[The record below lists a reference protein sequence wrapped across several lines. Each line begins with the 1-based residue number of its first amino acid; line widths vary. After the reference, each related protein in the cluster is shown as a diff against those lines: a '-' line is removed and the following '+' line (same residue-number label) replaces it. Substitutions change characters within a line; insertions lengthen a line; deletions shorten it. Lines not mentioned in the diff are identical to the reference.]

1 MNKVISK
8 DYIINTDDILYAKK
22 MYDNII
28 RVAFRNGS
36 SVEFTFLSEV
46 HRDLAWERIYEE

>member
-46 HRDLAWERIYEE
+46 LRDLAWERIYEE